1 MVSVLCVGHS
11 HACVSI
17 NLFSLK
23 ESPYDPSHE
32 WFMVYMQNTASHT
45 AIAGRVAVSKRNKV
59 ED

>member
-1 MVSVLCVGHS
+1 MGHS

-17 NLFSLK
+17 NSFSLK